1 MRKIHSDRAPKAI
14 GPYSQAVESRGFVY
28 TAGQVGLDPATMK
41 IVEGGIGPQTERV
54 LDNLQAVLAEAG
66 LAFPDVVK
74 TTVYLTTMADFQAM
88 NAVYAAR
95 FGEHRPARSTVAVA
109 ELPAGARVEIDA
121 VARTR

>member
-1 MRKIHSDRAPKAI
+1 MRKIHSEKAPKAI

-54 LDNLQAVLAEAG
+54 FQNLQAVLAEAG
-66 LAFPDVVK
+66 LGFQDVVK
-74 TTVYLTTMADFQAM
+74 TTVFLTTMANFQAM

-95 FGEHRPARSTVAVA
+95 FGDHRPARSTVAVA
-109 ELPAGARVEIDA
+109 DLPAGALVEID
-121 VARTR
+121 VIARMP